1 MDFPFEI
8 TPKNFL
14 ISPDNPL
21 QVQVKNI
28 SEKIKD
34 VFVTV
39 DSLLFRILNPT
50 ATEKNKSQ
58 IYSEMKAGE
67 TLHFQIGLLEEATLN
82 LPIEDDKETYF
93 KSIEGDFSII
103 YGPDLLYTDKNFR
116 CVHVLSDF
124 DKFLREMPLDPEIK
138 YFPLALKHET
148 EAIKKRKIEHDKYKK
163 NHSKEFAEWNAKKE
177 LERKEREAERARI
190 IAWQK
195 VEKMKKKRRKCILM

>member
-8 TPKNFL
+8 TPKNLL

-28 SEKIKD
+28 SGMIED

-50 ATEKNKSQ
+50 AAEKNKSQ
-58 IYSEMKAGE
+58 IYCELKANE
-67 TLHFQIGLLEEATLN
+67 TLHFQIGLLDESTLN

-103 YGPDLLYTDKNFR
+103 YGPDLLYSDKNLR
-116 CVHVLSDF
+116 SVHVLSDF
-124 DKFLREMPLDPEIK
+124 DKYAEIMPHEPEIK
-138 YFPLALKHET
+138 DFPLALEHET
-148 EAIKKRKIEHDKYKK
+148 EPIKKRKIEHEKYKK
-163 NHSKEFAEWNAKKE
+163 KHSKEFAEKEE
-177 LERKEREAERARI
+177 LERKEREAERAK
-190 IAWQK
+190 IAWQ
-195 VEKMKKKRRKCILM
+195 EKGKKKKKRRKCILM